1 MKTAI
6 SIPTP
11 LFQAAEKRARKLGMS
26 RSQLYARALERLLD
40 QDPDDEVTRALDAVY
55 SKEKSAVDRDLAAA
69 QRRATAEKW

>member
-26 RSQLYARALERLLD
+26 RSQLYAQALEKLLD
-40 QDPDDEVTRALDAVY
+40 QDPDDEVTRALEAVY
-55 SKEKSAVDRDLAAA
+55 SREKSAVDRDLAAA

>member
-11 LFQAAEKRARKLGMS
+11 LFQAAERRARKLGIS
-26 RSQLYARALERLLD
+26 RSQLYAEALKQLLGHDPDHDITRALE
-40 QDPDDEVTRALDAVY
+40 AVY
-55 SKEKSAVDRDLAAA
+55 SKEKSSMDPGLMAA

>member
-1 MKTAI
+1 VKTAI

>member
-11 LFQAAEKRARKLGMS
+11 LFQAAEKRARKLGVS
-26 RSQLYARALERLLD
+26 RSQLYAQALEKLLD
-40 QDPDDEVTRALDAVY
+40 QDPDDEITRALQAVY
-55 SKEKSAVDRDLAAA
+55 AHEKSTVDRDLAAA

>member
-1 MKTAI
+1 VKTAI

-26 RSQLYARALERLLD
+26 RSQLYAQALEKLLD
-40 QDPDDEVTRALDAVY
+40 QDPDDEVTRALEAVY
-55 SKEKSAVDRDLAAA
+55 SRDKSTVDRDLAAA

>member
-11 LFQAAEKRARKLGMS
+11 LFQAAEKRARKLGVS
-26 RSQLYARALERLLD
+26 RSKLYAQALEKLLD
-40 QDPDDEVTRALDAVY
+40 EDPDDEVTRALQAVY
-55 SKEKSAVDRDLAAA
+55 SKEKSTVDRDLVAA

>member
-1 MKTAI
+1 VKTAI

-26 RSQLYARALERLLD
+26 RSQLYAQALERLLD